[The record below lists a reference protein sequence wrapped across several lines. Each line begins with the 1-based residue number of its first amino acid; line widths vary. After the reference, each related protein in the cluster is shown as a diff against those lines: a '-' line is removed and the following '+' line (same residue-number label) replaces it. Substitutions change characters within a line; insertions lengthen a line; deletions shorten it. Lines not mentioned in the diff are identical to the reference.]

1 MIKTIREIQIGDK
14 VKGTDGKWHTVI
26 AKTNQRLSYKM
37 YKVVFSN
44 GYVKCSDTHQWNV
57 FIGDNEYTVDTMGL
71 FQELDF
77 YKGKHIGTK
86 DGPTLINVEKI
97 PEELVQCITT
107 DAKDHQFAIYVK
119 TDDIL

>member
-1 MIKTIREIQIGDK
+1 
-14 VKGTDGKWHTVI
+14 
-26 AKTNQRLSYKM
+26 
-37 YKVVFSN
+37 
-44 GYVKCSDTHQWNV
+44 
-57 FIGDNEYTVDTMGL
+57 
-71 FQELDF
+71 LDF

-86 DGPTLINVEKI
+86 DGPTLVNVEKI